1 MKYEKTI
8 EKTIGEYDIFDGGD
22 GEKHDY
28 STTFYLEKVE
38 MPDRECPWSKVREV
52 VLVFKSHD
60 LPYMQDK
67 GQESQ
72 HPEFHSVI
80 KKGNKVRV
88 KFSIEVLD
96 DGSVGE

>member
-28 STTFYLEKVE
+28 SITFWLDNIEV
-38 MPDRECPWSKVREV
+38 PDRQSKWSKTREITV
-52 VLVFKSHD
+52 TFKSHD
-60 LPYMQDK
+60 LPYEEDAGK
-67 GQESQ
+67 EPQ

-80 KKGNKVRV
+80 QKGNKIRL
-88 KFSIEVLD
+88 KFSIEVL
-96 DGSVGE
+96 EEE